1 MVEDITLT
9 PGDFAVLS
17 RVPLVW
23 WDESNVVLE
32 ISFALTETK
41 ATVRKRLAH
50 IVALRLVE
58 RRKRNTIAA
67 TTEIRRIAK

>member
-1 MVEDITLT
+1 MVDDITLT

-23 WDESNVVLE
+23 WDENNVVLE

-41 ATVRKRLAH
+41 ATVRKRLAY
-50 IVALRLVE
+50 LYRMRLVE
-58 RRKRNTIAA
+58 RRQNKVIDSPVQV
-67 TTEIRRIAK
+67 RRIAK